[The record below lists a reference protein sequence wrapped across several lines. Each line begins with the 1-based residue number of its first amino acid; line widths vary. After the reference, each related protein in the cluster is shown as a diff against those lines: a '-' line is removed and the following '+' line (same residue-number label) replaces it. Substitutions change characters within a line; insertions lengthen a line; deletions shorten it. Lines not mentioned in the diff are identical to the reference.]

1 MDTVFDPAQFGDI
14 PLGSRLVMSG
24 MTRQRADAEG
34 TPTETMTTYYSQRAA
49 AGLIIAEST
58 HPSWTGKNQPGS
70 PHMITDA
77 DEQAWKQVVDAVHD
91 NGGTIVLQLMHA
103 GGNAHPTVNGDRTPV
118 APSDVIPTET
128 SRVGADKLP
137 HARPQALTQ
146 AGMREVIDDFAQ
158 AARRA
163 MAAGFDGVEIHAGNG
178 FLLHQFLSPQ
188 TNTRTDQY
196 GGTPQDRCRFP
207 IAVIDAVTEA
217 IGAARVGLRI
227 SPGAS
232 ITSLHE
238 LDLLTQ
244 YGQLLAQPEVQDLAY
259 LHTTSTSAPE
269 IIEQMRSLWHGR
281 WIHNMGTD
289 PTTPASE
296 VLSRATSAL
305 ARGTDAVSL
314 GRLFIANPDLPRR
327 LATNATLAT
336 PDFTTFYTG
345 GARGYTDYTPLET
358 ETTS

>member
-1 MDTVFDPAQFGDI
+1 MDTVFDPTQFGDI

-24 MTRQRADAEG
+24 MGRRRADAEG

-58 HPSWTGKNQPGS
+58 HPSWEGKNQPGS

-77 DEQAWKQVVDAVHD
+77 DEQAWKEIVDAVHD
-91 NGGTIVLQLMHA
+91 NDGTIVLQLMHA
-103 GGNAHPTVNGDRTPV
+103 GGNAHPSVNGDRTPL

-128 SRVGADKLP
+128 IRVGAEMLP
-137 HARPQALTQ
+137 HARPQPLTE
-146 AGMREVIDDFAQ
+146 AGLREVIDDFAQ

-163 MAAGFDGVEIHAGNG
+163 VAAGFDGVEIHAGNG
-178 FLLHQFLSPQ
+178 FLLHQFLSPH
-188 TNTRTDQY
+188 TNTRTDKY
-196 GGTPQDRCRFP
+196 GGKPESRCRFP
-207 IAVIDAVTEA
+207 VAVIEGVVAAV
-217 IGAARVGLRI
+217 GAARVGLRI

-232 ITSLHE
+232 ITALHE
-238 LDLLTQ
+238 PDLLTQ
-244 YGQLLAQPEVQDLAY
+244 YGQLLSRPEIRALAY

-269 IIEQMRSLWHGR
+269 IIEQMRSLWPGR

-296 VLSRATSAL
+296 VLSRATATL
-305 ARGTDAVSL
+305 ARGADAVSL
-314 GRLFIANPDLPRR
+314 GRLFISNPDLPRR
-327 LATNATLAT
+327 LATNAALAA

-345 GARGYTDYTPLET
+345 GARGYTDYAPLET